1 MPTHAGPNIAA
12 ESNLVFAIDT
22 HDTSNGIT
30 PLGCGGFN
38 GSNQGV
44 KNLLNGAIY
53 PFINGLTLS
62 GRNYFTAFGISYPEW
77 TYGGDAAGA
86 NGIYSG
92 YNVRGGTNVYGASR
106 SLHMWVWNN
115 DTNNWISNGAVT
127 YFRGARLNGHCYDNW
142 AGAENGWQN
151 ELNKFNEDYT
161 LLKSTFPNCTYIIL
175 GSHAAQSYDSTTIN
189 NMISLGAPA
198 NIVSGWT
205 DNAAWREFV
214 LVGEP
219 DLGSGNAFGWV
230 YENYPTDTSAVA
242 HLNFGLPIKARGGML
257 FDGTNDYLNLDSNLQ
272 SGFTQASYEF
282 VCRPTSLPGSGNYFQ
297 LYIQES
303 STWIALY
310 NVSGTVFFGIDL
322 GNGSGWFDNNGGW
335 NTGART
341 TATINANKYYHV
353 VYSWSGTTVSI
364 YLNGIL
370 QSTTSTLQAANGR
383 QNVTTLGSG
392 GTPRNIGARGS
403 SNFWPGDMDIVKFYN
418 IALSS
423 TQVKQNYNQYKS
435 RFNLS

>member
-257 FDGTNDYLNLDSNLQ
+257 FDGTNDYINCGSTEPFNL
-272 SGFTQASYEF
+272 
-282 VCRPTSLPGSGNYFQ
+282 
-297 LYIQES
+297 S
-303 STWIALY
+303 S
-310 NVSGTVFFGIDL
+310 
-322 GNGSGWFDNNGGW
+322 
-335 NTGART
+335 R
-341 TATINANKYYHV
+341 TATWEV
-353 VYSWSGTTVSI
+353 
-364 YLNGIL
+364 
-370 QSTTSTLQAANGR
+370 
-383 QNVTTLGSG
+383 
-392 GTPRNIGARGS
+392 
-403 SNFWPGDMDIVKFYN
+403 IVKFNSSSGNNGLVTRWNSSTGQVWWFGRYSSTKIHVAFTIDGNYYGLYSDGNIGTTPVYQHIVVTLNNTLITYYINGVLDSTDSIPAGTWTSDPDPNVILGAWNDGATDHLNGELPIVKLYN
-418 IALSS
+418 IALSAN
-423 TQVKQNYNQYKS
+423 QVKQNYNQYKS